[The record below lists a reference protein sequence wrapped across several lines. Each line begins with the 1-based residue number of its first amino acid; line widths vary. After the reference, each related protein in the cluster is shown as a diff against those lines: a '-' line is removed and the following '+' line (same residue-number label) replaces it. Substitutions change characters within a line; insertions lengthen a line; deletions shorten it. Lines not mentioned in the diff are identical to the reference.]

1 VTSPVLL
8 IETGSH
14 ASSDEFDQ
22 LSGQLN
28 VNWTTIEWQQLD
40 LDRLTTSE
48 APLICA
54 VAVPLNTQA
63 IKFFEW
69 LTSNSLRSAVLAIL
83 PRDVDE
89 KTLKLVS
96 ASATDFL
103 LWPFHNG
110 ELRQRVERIL
120 GERAREREF
129 ESAHRRLM
137 EELGMEQFVGEHPV
151 FREAVRAIPL
161 MAKSDLPVLIAGPT
175 GTGKELCARGI
186 HHLSKRRGHPFIA
199 LDCGAIP
206 DHLFENELFGHA
218 RGAFTDA
225 HADQKGLIGLAT
237 GGTLF
242 LDEVDS
248 LSLGSQSKLLRFLQ
262 ERTYRPLGSDRFLK
276 ADVNV
281 IAATNRDIEKSV
293 RDRQF
298 RSDLYFRL
306 NVLRIDLPP
315 LSKRSTDVPL
325 LARHFLRTHCHHLGA
340 KLFTAAALQKL
351 EAYDWP
357 GNVRELLNVVQ
368 RAAVLSEGAHIL
380 PSAISFSARSF
391 VSHDLSE
398 LTDLPELTDPS
409 PALAVSSSEDFRN
422 GRNQA
427 IEAFEKRYVEELLHK
442 HRGNV
447 THAALEA
454 GKDRRAF
461 GRLKKKYS
469 IECRDS

>member
-1 VTSPVLL
+1 MTSPVLL
-8 IETGSH
+8 IGTGSQ
-14 ASSDEFDQ
+14 AISAEFEQ
-22 LSGQLN
+22 LTNQLK
-28 VNWTTIEWQQLD
+28 VNWISVDWQQLD
-40 LDRLTTSE
+40 LDRLTNSE

-54 VAVPLNTQA
+54 VAVPFDSQA
-63 IKFFEW
+63 SRFFRW
-69 LTSNSLRSAVLAIL
+69 LTKDSLPGPVLAIL
-83 PRDVDE
+83 PRAIDDQ
-89 KTLKLVS
+89 TLNVVS
-96 ASATDFL
+96 ESATDFL

-110 ELRQRVERIL
+110 ELRQRLERIL
-120 GERAREREF
+120 GERARESEF
-129 ESAHRRLM
+129 ESAHQRLL
-137 EELGMEQFVGEHPV
+137 EELGMQQFVGQHPA
-151 FREAVRAIPL
+151 FREAIRAIPL
-161 MAKSDLPVLIAGPT
+161 LARSDLPVMIAGPT
-175 GTGKELCARGI
+175 GTGKELCARAI
-186 HHLSKRRGHPFIA
+186 HHLSKRKGFPFIA

-225 HADQKGLIGLAT
+225 HADQKGLIGLAN

-248 LSLGSQSKLLRFLQ
+248 LSLASQSKLLRFLQ
-262 ERTYRPLGSDRFLK
+262 ERTYRPLGGDRFLK

-281 IAATNRDIEKSV
+281 IAATNRDIEQSV

-306 NVLRIDLPP
+306 NVLRVELPA
-315 LSKRSTDVPL
+315 LSKRPTDIPL
-325 LARHFLRTHCHHLGA
+325 LARHFLRTHCRHLGP
-340 KLFTAAALQKL
+340 KLFAPAALRKL
-351 EAYDWP
+351 ESYDWP

-368 RAAVLSEGAHIL
+368 RAAVLSAGAHIL
-380 PSAISFSARSF
+380 PSAISFSRS
-391 VSHDLSE
+391 SSIEAPAE
-398 LTDLPELTDPS
+398 LTD
-409 PALAVSSSEDFRN
+409 SSQEDFRE
-422 GRNQA
+422 GRSRA

-469 IECRDS
+469 IEC